1 MKTILDLVKANVE
14 LNTLSSK
21 LDDAVKANKTANTR
35 LEELSASHAEE
46 TAKLGAQ
53 HAEETAK
60 LGAQHAEEIASL
72 ESKIQV
78 LEETNLL
85 LEEKQTSADEKAV
98 EIAAS
103 VGVESPVE
111 EAKPEPTQEASI
123 DALWDQYNAI
133 EGKQER
139 RAFYVNNIKERI

>member
-14 LNTLSSK
+14 LSKLSSK
-21 LDDAVKANKTANTR
+21 LDDAVTANETVNTR
-35 LEELSASHAEE
+35 LEELSAS
-46 TAKLGAQ
+46 

-78 LEETNLL
+78 LEEANLL

-123 DALWDQYNAI
+123 EALWDQYNAI

>member
-21 LDDAVKANKTANTR
+21 LDDAVKANETANTR
-35 LEELSASHAEE
+35 LEDLSASHAEE

-53 HAEETAK
+53 HAD
-60 LGAQHAEEIASL
+60 EIASL

-78 LEETNLL
+78 LEEANLL
-85 LEEKQTSADEKAV
+85 LEDQQKSAGEKAV

-103 VGVESPVE
+103 VGVEGPVE
-111 EAKPEPTQEASI
+111 EAKPEPAQEASI
-123 DALWDQYNAI
+123 DALWEQYNAL

-139 RAFYVNNIKERI
+139 RSFYINNIKERI

>member
-21 LDDAVKANKTANTR
+21 LDEAVKANETANTR
-35 LEELSASHAEE
+35 LEELSAS
-46 TAKLGAQ
+46 

-78 LEETNLL
+78 LEETN
-85 LEEKQTSADEKAV
+85 QGFQNWRQRFARSA
-98 EIAAS
+98 S
-103 VGVESPVE
+103 
-111 EAKPEPTQEASI
+111 
-123 DALWDQYNAI
+123 L
-133 EGKQER
+133 
-139 RAFYVNNIKERI
+139 

>member
-21 LDDAVKANKTANTR
+21 LDEAVKANETANTR
-35 LEELSASHAEE
+35 LEELSAS
-46 TAKLGAQ
+46 

-123 DALWDQYNAI
+123 EALWDQYNAI

>member
-21 LDDAVKANKTANTR
+21 LDDAVKANETANTR
-35 LEELSASHAEE
+35 LEELS
-46 TAKLGAQ
+46 AQ

-85 LEEKQTSADEKAV
+85 LEDQQKSADEKAV

-103 VGVESPVE
+103 VGVEGPVE

-139 RAFYVNNIKERI
+139 RAFYVNNIKERL

>member
-21 LDDAVKANKTANTR
+21 LDEAVKANETANTR
-35 LEELSASHAEE
+35 LEELSAS
-46 TAKLGAQ
+46 

-111 EAKPEPTQEASI
+111 EAKPEPVQEASI

-139 RAFYVNNIKERI
+139 RAFYINNIKERI

>member
-21 LDDAVKANKTANTR
+21 LDDAVKANETANTR
-35 LEELSASHAEE
+35 LEELSAS
-46 TAKLGAQ
+46 

-85 LEEKQTSADEKAV
+85 LEDQQKSADEKAV

-103 VGVESPVE
+103 VGVEGPVE
-111 EAKPEPTQEASI
+111 EAKPEPAQEASI

-139 RAFYVNNIKERI
+139 RAFYVNNIKERL

>member
-1 MKTILDLVKANVE
+1 
-14 LNTLSSK
+14 
-21 LDDAVKANKTANTR
+21 
-35 LEELSASHAEE
+35 LSASHAEE

-53 HAEETAK
+53 HAEE
-60 LGAQHAEEIASL
+60 IASM

-85 LEEKQTSADEKAV
+85 LEDQQKSADEKAV

-103 VGVESPVE
+103 VGVEGPVE
-111 EAKPEPTQEASI
+111 EAKPEPAQEASI

-139 RAFYVNNIKERI
+139 RAFYVNNIKERL

>member
-21 LDDAVKANKTANTR
+21 LDEAVTANETANTR

-46 TAKLGAQ
+46 S
-53 HAEETAK
+53 AK

-78 LEETNLL
+78 LEEANLL

-123 DALWDQYNAI
+123 DALWEQYNAI

-139 RAFYVNNIKERI
+139 RSFYINNIKERI

>member
-21 LDDAVKANKTANTR
+21 LDEAVKANETANTR
-35 LEELSASHAEE
+35 LEELSAS
-46 TAKLGAQ
+46 

-139 RAFYVNNIKERI
+139 RAFYVNNIKERL

>member
-21 LDDAVKANKTANTR
+21 LDDAVKANETANTR
-35 LEELSASHAEE
+35 LEELSAS
-46 TAKLGAQ
+46 

-139 RAFYVNNIKERI
+139 RAFYVNNIKERL